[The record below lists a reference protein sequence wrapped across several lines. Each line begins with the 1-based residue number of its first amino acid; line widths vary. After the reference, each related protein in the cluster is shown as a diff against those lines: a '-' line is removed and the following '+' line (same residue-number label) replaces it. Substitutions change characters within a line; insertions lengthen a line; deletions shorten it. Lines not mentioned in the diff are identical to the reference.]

1 MNKPSSPGRTDRDL
15 RNSMEAEKLVN
26 INLQIEGYTIPLK
39 VKSSEEKRYRDAAR
53 QVAGLINEYRNAY
66 QRKLATKQ
74 FDTPYILVMVAFQFA
89 VGAIG
94 ASEEEAKAPILDRI
108 EGYTREI
115 ETLLADAEETGK

>member
-1 MNKPSSPGRTDRDL
+1 MNKPSSPGGTDRDL

-115 ETLLADAEETGK
+115 ETLLADAEETRK

>member
-15 RNSMEAEKLVN
+15 RNPMEAEKLVN
-26 INLQIEGYTIPLK
+26 IHLQIEGYTIPLK